1 MNNTQVSTSGRGRRL
16 LSMIVSILLSL
27 GIAAMIFLP
36 MISMSATISGIGSTT
51 VDISL
56 YDLTSMGINSFI
68 NDLHPNFRSSGLES
82 SINSVFS
89 FTTTLF
95 FCIIIMSALIL
106 LLKILDKFKA
116 CRIIALVLSVLEL
129 LPVAV
134 VFVVAFLTSTALG
147 KASVYGSGYS
157 VDVGIGAIL
166 QLLFVILLIIFTAIG
181 IPNGK
186 TKVPQNNTYVPPQPY
201 TQNPVN
207 VPPVNTQNGQYN
219 TVAPHQL
226 PSTPAQPTIQPVAMP
241 VQSVAEPVRPAVPVQ
256 PVAAPAQP
264 VAEPAKP
271 IAAPAQPVAEPV
283 QPAAPLPLKKEP
295 ETPAAKGAVRGT
307 KGEYNTKTIDIND
320 NEKIIIGRDS
330 SVCRIVLS
338 ANNRDISRSHCTIQ
352 FNAQSGNYQVTDTSS
367 NGTYV
372 NGVQLVKNQETV
384 FPKGTILSLGKGEN
398 QFELV

>member
-1 MNNTQVSTSGRGRRL
+1 MCRMPKQH
-16 LSMIVSILLSL
+16 M
-27 GIAAMIFLP
+27 FLP
-36 MISMSATISGIGSTT
+36 DHT
-51 VDISL
+51 
-56 YDLTSMGINSFI
+56 
-68 NDLHPNFRSSGLES
+68 
-82 SINSVFS
+82 
-89 FTTTLF
+89 
-95 FCIIIMSALIL
+95 
-106 LLKILDKFKA
+106 
-116 CRIIALVLSVLEL
+116 
-129 LPVAV
+129 LPVIQHHR
-134 VFVVAFLTSTALG
+134 L
-147 KASVYGSGYS
+147 
-157 VDVGIGAIL
+157 
-166 QLLFVILLIIFTAIG
+166 
-181 IPNGK
+181 
-186 TKVPQNNTYVPPQPY
+186 VPPQPY